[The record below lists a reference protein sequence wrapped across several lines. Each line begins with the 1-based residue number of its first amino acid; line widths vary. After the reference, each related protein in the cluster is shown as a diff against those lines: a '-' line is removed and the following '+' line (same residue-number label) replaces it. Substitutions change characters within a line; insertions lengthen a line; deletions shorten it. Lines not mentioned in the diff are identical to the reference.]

1 MISKLKIFILII
13 LLTFAYSCG
22 KENQKVSKI
31 IEKDIEM
38 QMSDAYK
45 EGFKELKAGNVLFA
59 AKKFNES
66 EILFPQSEWAS
77 KSVLMAA
84 YAYYSQDY
92 YSDAVYELKRFIS
105 IYPIDKNIAYA
116 HFLLGMCYYEQIAD
130 EKKDLKSLLDSKN
143 KFEFVIREYPTTDFA
158 LDATFKINLINDILA
173 SKEMYLGKYYLN
185 KKKWIPAINRFKKI
199 ISDYDTTNYV
209 EEALH
214 RLVEVHYIIGLTK
227 ESEKYAKI
235 LGYNYQS
242 SDWYIYSYKVFN
254 KKYQNN
260 INKIKKEKKE
270 KKTIIKR
277 FKKLFG

>member
-270 KKTIIKR
+270 KKNNN
-277 FKKLFG
+277 KKI

>member
-1 MISKLKIFILII
+1 
-13 LLTFAYSCG
+13 
-22 KENQKVSKI
+22 
-31 IEKDIEM
+31 
-38 QMSDAYK
+38 
-45 EGFKELKAGNVLFA
+45 
-59 AKKFNES
+59 
-66 EILFPQSEWAS
+66 
-77 KSVLMAA
+77 
-84 YAYYSQDY
+84 
-92 YSDAVYELKRFIS
+92 
-105 IYPIDKNIAYA
+105 
-116 HFLLGMCYYEQIAD
+116 
-130 EKKDLKSLLDSKN
+130 
-143 KFEFVIREYPTTDFA
+143 
-158 LDATFKINLINDILA
+158 
-173 SKEMYLGKYYLN
+173 MYLGKYYLN

>member
-1 MISKLKIFILII
+1 MISKLKISIIII
-13 LLTFAYSCG
+13 LLIFLYSCG
-22 KENQKVSKI
+22 KENKKVSKI
-31 IEKDIEM
+31 IKKDIEM
-38 QMSDAYK
+38 QMSEAYK
-45 EGFKELKAGNVLFA
+45 EGFRELKAGNVLYA

-66 EILFPQSEWAS
+66 EILFPQSKWAS

-92 YSDAVYELKRFIS
+92 YSDAIYELERFIS

-130 EKKDLKSLLDSKN
+130 EKKDLKSLLDSKK
-143 KFEFVIREYPTTDFA
+143 KFEFIIREYPTTDFA
-158 LDATFKINLINDILA
+158 IDATFKINLINDILA
-173 SKEMYLGKYYLN
+173 SKEMYLGKYYLQ

-214 RLVEVHYIIGLTK
+214 RLVEVHYIIGLTR
-227 ESEKYAKI
+227 ESEKYAQI

-242 SDWYIYSYKVFN
+242 SDWYIYSFKVFN
-254 KKYQNN
+254 KKYH
-260 INKIKKEKKE
+260 NK
-270 KKTIIKR
+270 TYYT
-277 FKKLFG
+277 FVLN